1 MDLGPAKVRSIT
13 ELSSH
18 TNVDLHFGKRNSTIA
33 GEGPEDSTSAELRAD
48 HAGAESDEQ
57 DKKETKCTASLL
69 GDLAE
74 ELCKRHAS
82 VARCELVEV
91 LDGKHETD
99 QVGDTSAECD
109 RQGDSNGKRSILRR
123 LNLG

>member
-1 MDLGPAKVRSIT
+1 MDLRPAEVRLVM
-13 ELSSH
+13 EPSSCM
-18 TNVDLHFGKRNSTIA
+18 TVDLHLGERNSSVA
-33 GEGPEDSTSAELRAD
+33 GEGPEDSASAELRAD

-99 QVGDTSAECD
+99 Q
-109 RQGDSNGKRSILRR
+109 
-123 LNLG
+123 